1 MPGRT
6 LKWKNDD
13 FWSRGSWV
21 CEDQHGDIVAG
32 LKRIGLSISKTG
44 TFELGR
50 RMKENGEGAVL
61 EIVAVGIALIGLLK
75 KQDRESLSDVEGR
88 SVC

>member
-1 MPGRT
+1 
-6 LKWKNDD
+6 
-13 FWSRGSWV
+13 
-21 CEDQHGDIVAG
+21 
-32 LKRIGLSISKTG
+32 
-44 TFELGR
+44 
-50 RMKENGEGAVL
+50 MKENGEGAVL